1 MKNQIRGHANELLRF
16 DQRFES
22 RARDSIQ
29 RRWLKTGLLE
39 LLLNFLK
46 SRAFLIAE
54 AGAMLPEGNCFAL
67 QANCGKVF
75 EHGI

>member
-39 LLLNFLK
+39 LPLNFLK

-54 AGAMLPEGNCFAL
+54 TGAMLPARNKAAP
-67 QANCGKVF
+67 QATARAPSATL
-75 EHGI
+75 